1 MVGEMREQFNSEIDK
16 AENEVE
22 DLNLVNDTANMSVEE
37 SFTDLKA
44 WLTMVGEMREQFNSE
59 IDKAENEVE
68 DLNLVND
75 TANMSVEVENE
86 LETESM
92 SGDGQ

>member
-22 DLNLVNDTANMSVEE
+22 DLNLVNDTANMSV
-37 SFTDLKA
+37 K
-44 WLTMVGEMREQFNSE
+44 
-59 IDKAENEVE
+59 
-68 DLNLVND
+68 
-75 TANMSVEVENE
+75 VENE
-86 LETESM
+86 FETESM

>member
-22 DLNLVNDTANMSVEE
+22 DLN
-37 SFTDLKA
+37 F
-44 WLTMVGEMREQFNSE
+44 
-59 IDKAENEVE
+59 
-68 DLNLVND
+68 VND